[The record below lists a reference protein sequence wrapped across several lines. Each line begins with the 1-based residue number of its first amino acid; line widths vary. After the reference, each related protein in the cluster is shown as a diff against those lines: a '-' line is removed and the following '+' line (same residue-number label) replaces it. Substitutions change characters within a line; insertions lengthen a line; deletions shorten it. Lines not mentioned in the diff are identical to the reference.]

1 MRDVRHRL
9 CQQIQPL
16 RDQLRLFKDHSGQV
30 GARMGETGDVAFC
43 QRVAVDRSE
52 NNRGGAGRR
61 SRKCGLQRGIR
72 ADDHDIEPAARKYGR
87 SRRQTAHITVL
98 DEFDCQV
105 AAFDIAQLAQP
116 ILKGDIR
123 GVRAWA
129 PGNDTDME
137 NTGRRSVGIGGRSG
151 KADQQSSHEPAS
163 DHSMTSSARAR
174 INGGIVRPSARAV
187 LRLTTSS
194 SLLACSTGRSAGLAP
209 FRIRSTK

>member
-43 QRVAVDRSE
+43 QRVVVDRSE

-61 SRKCGLQRGIR
+61 SRKRGLQRGIR
-72 ADDHDIEPAARKYGR
+72 AGDHDIEPAARKFGR

-105 AAFDIAQLAQP
+105 AAFDIAQLVQP

-123 GVRAWA
+123 GVRA
-129 PGNDTDME
+129 
-137 NTGRRSVGIGGRSG
+137 
-151 KADQQSSHEPAS
+151 
-163 DHSMTSSARAR
+163 
-174 INGGIVRPSARAV
+174 
-187 LRLTTSS
+187 
-194 SLLACSTGRSAGLAP
+194 
-209 FRIRSTK
+209 